1 MSPYEVHGERCL
13 KYVSN
18 GTIRSCPQTC
28 LNILPSVSSRP
39 CMDVIVDL
47 FAPLNHS
54 SKVSMQPTLPQQYH
68 LSLWPNIWLVVG
80 MYRNRMTWYSISLL
94 HLQPIQASN
103 CWWLSWRNNIWW
115 FICCLHLYADQQ
127 IHRRM
132 YTTRIWLSMIELT
145 EHHLMIH
152 ILLAPIRRSTD
163 PQAYVH
169 NPNISQ
175 IYSSLTTVYSS
186 FSMGAIQICR
196 RSSVPEGFMVA
207 KQWLVRVRFPT
218 QQASQHPKR

>member
-1 MSPYEVHGERCL
+1 MIQILLHILMSPYEVHGERCF

-28 LNILPSVSSRP
+28 LNIPPSVSSRP
-39 CMDVIVDL
+39 RMDAVVDL

-103 CWWLSWRNNIWW
+103 CWWLSWRST
-115 FICCLHLYADQQ
+115 
-127 IHRRM
+127 M
-132 YTTRIWLSMIELT
+132 
-145 EHHLMIH
+145 MIH

-186 FSMGAIQICR
+186 LSMGAISICR
-196 RSSVPEGFMVA
+196 RSSVPEGFMMA
-207 KQWLVRVRFPT
+207 KQWIVRVRFPT